1 MVLLLLK
8 NQEVVIRKKL
18 KIPNEC
24 EASLFGFVDDLRSW
38 HKLLRFMRG
47 VWAVGRIVDN
57 CNAGMLLERRRQ
69 LAVEVNPLPDMV
81 SGIAEERQING
92 IRG

>member
-18 KIPNEC
+18 KILNEC

-38 HKLLRFMRG
+38 HELFRFMRG

-57 CNAGMLLERRRQ
+57 RNAGMFLEGRRE
-69 LAVEVNPLPDMV
+69 LAIEANPLLNVV
-81 SGIAEERQING
+81 SGIAEKR
-92 IRG
+92 

>member
-24 EASLFGFVDDLRSW
+24 EASLFGFVDNLRSW
-38 HKLLRFMRG
+38 HELLRFMRG

-57 CNAGMLLERRRQ
+57 HNAGMFLERRRE
-69 LAVEVNPLPDMV
+69 LALEAKALLNVV
-81 SGIAEERQING
+81 SGIAEKR
-92 IRG
+92 